1 MDFFSNCR
9 NLETLNLRNNPLK
22 TLNLGKNMKKLKT
35 LLVSFCLLEKV
46 PENIETLTSITKI
59 DFSYNKL
66 TELPINLAKLQATL
80 RDLDLSG
87 NLIRALPAEYLK
99 LSLKQFNFG
108 QNLTAPCF
116 WRESSV
122 SQPKRLRDICL
133 MSVLKGMNCEVP
145 DDIKQQVQ
153 DSQYICGTVRSKIC
167 GRLRNFVIFG
177 HFQNNFR
184 PKNRNFQNCPIKRA
198 RRASRKGN
206 FENFDFLAENYSE
219 NIQKLPN

>member
-133 MSVLKGMNCEVP
+133 MSVLKEMNSEVP
-145 DDIKQQVQ
+145 DDVKQQVQ
-153 DSQYICGTVRSKIC
+153 DSQYICGTC
-167 GRLRNFVIFG
+167 GRLGVGEKMKIIRPCRNLWGKSFVPFMFECCSIQG
-177 HFQNNFR
+177 
-184 PKNRNFQNCPIKRA
+184 
-198 RRASRKGN
+198 RRELMSKEAI
-206 FENFDFLAENYSE
+206 EC
-219 NIQKLPN
+219 